1 MVLDFLNWLHQN
13 NKLYANIKIEVS
25 NLDEYDDDGMIPDL
39 NEHIIHNIVEDAP
52 AVFNAESAGIGHHP
66 AHELNADK
74 SADDPND
81 PNIFLESNGI
91 FDANNTDIPAQS
103 LLSSTLHNLNPNL
116 KDSMPDIA
124 IH

>member
-25 NLDEYDDDGMIPDL
+25 NLDKYDEDGMIPDL
-39 NEHIIHNIVEDAP
+39 NEHIIHNIVEDAG
-52 AVFNAESAGIGHHP
+52 AVFNAESARIEHHP
-66 AHELNADK
+66 ALELYADK

-91 FDANNTDIPAQS
+91 FDSNNTDIPA
-103 LLSSTLHNLNPNL
+103 
-116 KDSMPDIA
+116 
-124 IH
+124 